1 METFSKGVHR
11 ALIPLESSTDRDHVV
26 SVELADSSPG
36 YRMLTQ
42 KDVLSF
48 LKSEHT
54 NMKDVMS
61 CTVQELGAINDC
73 VFSITKYTK
82 VFEAIKSM
90 RSASVSSVP
99 IVESVPGDHQ
109 YDNQQLLEV

>member
-11 ALIPLESSTDRDHVV
+11 ALIPLESSTDHVI
-26 SVELADSSPG
+26 SVELAESSPG

-48 LKSEHT
+48 LKSERNH
-54 NMKDVMS
+54 MKDVMS

-73 VFSITKYTK
+73 VFSITKHTK
-82 VFEAIKSM
+82 VIEAIKSM

-99 IVESVPGDHQ
+99 IVESLQ
-109 YDNQQLLEV
+109 SDNDQQLLEVG